1 MVLFIVVKKHYK
13 KFNQTDQGELR
24 NALLQMV
31 FMDQVGAVRTAIAG
45 VISVLAESVF
55 TLNGQWNEL
64 FTLLA
69 QLAGDAEPS
78 RQTLTYNLIGQ
89 LSEHIPEHLLPH
101 TATLCQMVMI

>member
-1 MVLFIVVKKHYK
+1 
-13 KFNQTDQGELR
+13 
-24 NALLQMV
+24 MV

-78 RQTLTYNLIGQ
+78 RQTLTYN
-89 LSEHIPEHLLPH
+89 
-101 TATLCQMVMI
+101 